1 MVVLIDYIR
10 YICDY
15 NQMEKLTEQELS
27 SLRDLNKSVVDL
39 KNLISDYEIKKHY
52 AINQIIQKA
61 SALSAVHDQI
71 KEKYG
76 EIDFNIETGEYVN
89 KEDSSRE

>member
-1 MVVLIDYIR
+1 VVVHIDYIR

-15 NQMEKLTEQELS
+15 NQMEKLTEQELN
-27 SLRDLNKSVVDL
+27 SLRELNKSIVEL
-39 KNLISDYEIKKHY
+39 KNLIADYEIKKYY
-52 AINQIIQKA
+52 ATNQIMQQA
-61 SALSAVHDQI
+61 SALSAVHEQI

-76 EIDFNIETGEYVN
+76 DVEFNIETGEYVN

>member
-1 MVVLIDYIR
+1 VVPIDYIR

-15 NQMEKLTEQELS
+15 NQMEKLTEQELNS
-27 SLRDLNKSVVDL
+27 IRELNKSIVEL
-39 KNLISDYEIKKHY
+39 KNLIADYEIKKYY
-52 AINQIIQKA
+52 ATNQIMQQA
-61 SALSAVHDQI
+61 SALSAAHEQI

-76 EIDFNIETGEYVN
+76 DVDFNIETGEYVN